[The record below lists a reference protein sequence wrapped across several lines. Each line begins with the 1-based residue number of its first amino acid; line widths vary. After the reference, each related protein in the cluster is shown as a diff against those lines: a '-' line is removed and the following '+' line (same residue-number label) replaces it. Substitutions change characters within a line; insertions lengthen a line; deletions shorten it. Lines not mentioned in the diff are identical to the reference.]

1 MVDPTPMPV
10 CLHTARLEQLGFNAL
25 LQLMIGVPLEMVHGL
40 LRISLLYLAGVLA
53 GEAGGAPG
61 PPHCGPH
68 PHGVP
73 LLHTGSLTVS
83 ITDMRAPVVGGSGG
97 VYALCS
103 AHLANVVMVTGQP
116 GWGGGGAPGA
126 LLTAC
131 LMLHQNWAG
140 MRCPYKLLRM
150 VLALV
155 CSK

>member
-1 MVDPTPMPV
+1 MACSASACSTWLACWQVRQV
-10 CLHTARLEQLGFNAL
+10 
-25 LQLMIGVPLEMVHGL
+25 VPCGHLT
-40 LRISLLYLAGVLA
+40 
-53 GEAGGAPG
+53 GGS
-61 PPHCGPH
+61 H
-68 PHGVP
+68 PHSVP

-103 AHLANVVMVTGQP
+103 AHLANVVMVMGQP
-116 GWGGGGAPGA
+116 GWGEGRGPQGFAHSFCFMP
-126 LLTAC
+126 
-131 LMLHQNWAG
+131 HQNWAG

>member
-1 MVDPTPMPV
+1 MT
-10 CLHTARLEQLGFNAL
+10 RLEQLGFNAL

-53 GEAGGAPG
+53 GEAGAQPLATSLKRLILTAL
-61 PPHCGPH
+61 
-68 PHGVP
+68 P

-103 AHLANVVMVTGQP
+103 AHLANVVMVIEQP
-116 GWGGGGAPGA
+116 GWVWGAHKA
-126 LLTAC
+126 CLTAC
-131 LMLHQNWAG
+131 LMSHQNWAG